1 MQQRHQ
7 PDWPVLVDALSA
19 YGVRYLSGASGDSG
33 ASGEPVQMDPLDL
46 LTYLAQSPEPHLR
59 QALAALFLVHPE
71 LAPIATQVAG
81 TLPPTSGN
89 VLIGSY
95 VAAVYLQRLWRTRL
109 RRYLGDQPALPP
121 LWVDELGL
129 PAADAHYGK
138 LGLAT
143 LEARRS
149 GRAHRRSSA
158 YEQVALHL
166 FGQLQAERAA
176 LQPAMAA

>member
-33 ASGEPVQMDPLDL
+33 AAGEPVQMDPLDL
-46 LTYLAQSPEPHLR
+46 LMYLAQSPEPHLR

-71 LAPIATQVAG
+71 LATIATQAAG
-81 TLPPTSGN
+81 TLPPASRD
-89 VLIGSY
+89 VLIESY
-95 VAAVYLQRLWRTRL
+95 VAAIYLQRFWRTRL
-109 RRYLGDQPALPP
+109 RRYLGDQPTLPP
-121 LWVDELGL
+121 LWVEDLGL
-129 PAADAHYGK
+129 PAADDHYGK
-138 LGLAT
+138 LGLTT

-158 YEQVALHL
+158 YERVALHL
-166 FGQLQAERAA
+166 FGQLQAERALFQRA
-176 LQPAMAA
+176 TAA

>member
-7 PDWPVLVDALSA
+7 PDWPVLVEALGA
-19 YGVRYLSGASGDSG
+19 YGVRYLSGDTGVSDGSTTM
-33 ASGEPVQMDPLDL
+33 PMNPQDL